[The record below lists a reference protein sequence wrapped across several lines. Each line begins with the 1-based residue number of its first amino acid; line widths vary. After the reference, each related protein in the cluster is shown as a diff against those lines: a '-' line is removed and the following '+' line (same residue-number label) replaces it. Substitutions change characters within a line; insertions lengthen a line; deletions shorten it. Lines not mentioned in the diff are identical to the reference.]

1 MMFWTDIATTFT
13 GTPSSYIGSA
23 FMDGTNTKK
32 IVTTK
37 INSPNGIVIDYV
49 GMYIRTI
56 AVIIV
61 INAKIIQ
68 VYE

>member
-1 MMFWTDIATTFT
+1 MMFWTDIATTSN
-13 GTPSSYIGSA
+13 GTSYIGSA
-23 FMDGTNTKK
+23 YMDGTNMNK

-56 AVIIV
+56 AVVIV

>member
-1 MMFWTDIATTFT
+1 MFWTDIATTSN
-13 GTPSSYIGSA
+13 GTSYIGSA
-23 FMDGTNTKK
+23 YMDGTNMNK

-56 AVIIV
+56 AVVIV

>member
-1 MMFWTDIATTFT
+1 MMFWTTTT
-13 GTPSSYIGSA
+13 SNGTSYIGSA
-23 FMDGTNTKK
+23 YMDGTNMNK
-32 IVTTK
+32 IVTTN

-49 GMYIRTI
+49 GMYIRAI
-56 AVIIV
+56 AVVIV

>member
-1 MMFWTDIATTFT
+1 MFWTDKATTST
-13 GTPSSYIGSA
+13 GTSYIGSA
-23 FMDGTNTKK
+23 FMDGTSMKK

-56 AVIIV
+56 AVVIV

>member
-13 GTPSSYIGSA
+13 GTSSSYIGSA

>member
-1 MMFWTDIATTFT
+1 MMFWTATTSN
-13 GTPSSYIGSA
+13 GTSYIGSA
-23 FMDGTNTKK
+23 FMDGTNMKK

-56 AVIIV
+56 AVVIV

>member
-1 MMFWTDIATTFT
+1 MMFWTDIATTST
-13 GTPSSYIGSA
+13 STSYIGSA
-23 FMDGTNTKK
+23 FMDGTNMKK

-56 AVIIV
+56 AVVIV

>member
-1 MMFWTDIATTFT
+1 
-13 GTPSSYIGSA
+13 
-23 FMDGTNTKK
+23 MDGTNMNK
-32 IVTTK
+32 IVTTN

-49 GMYIRTI
+49 GMYIRAI
-56 AVIIV
+56 AVVIV